1 MRPRRREGKKEVG
14 WRKTENPFVMGK
26 SARRKRLLL
35 VIAAAV
41 MTLATL
47 AMQVIPL
54 YLLQ

>member
-1 MRPRRREGKKEVG
+1 
-14 WRKTENPFVMGK
+14 MGK

>member
-1 MRPRRREGKKEVG
+1 MEGKKKVG
-14 WRKTENPFVMGK
+14 WRKTANPFVMGK

-41 MTLATL
+41 MTLATR